1 VAALSFPSTLAR
13 VEGRR
18 GRGGAALQLVDGG
31 RLLRPGIDGDGPTAV
46 GGTPVLALVPEP
58 VRIRRTRRRP
68 SAAVRL
74 RRTLLAV
81 SGLLVVGLALPLG
94 GTGGHSHASSPAL
107 AGITHP
113 VEYTVQPGDTL
124 WSIAVA
130 VDPSADPRPLVAT
143 LASQTGSYTVEPGER
158 ITVP

>member
-13 VEGRR
+13 VDGGRVR
-18 GRGGAALQLVDGG
+18 SGAALQLVDGG
-31 RLLRPGIDGDGPTAV
+31 RCRRPGIAAEGPDAV
-46 GGTPVLALVPEP
+46 SGAPVLALVPEP
-58 VRIRRTRRRP
+58 VRLRRTRRRP

-81 SGLLVVGLALPLG
+81 SGLAVVGLALPLG
-94 GTGGHSHASSPAL
+94 GAGGHSHTSGPAL

-124 WSIAVA
+124 WSIASA

-143 LASQTGSYTVEPGER
+143 LASQTGSYTVEPGES